1 MNAMV
6 NACIAMHN
14 ARPGHVEVSWDIM
27 LTDDGPV
34 YLEGNVF
41 PPGCDYKLSIF
52 KKYSNFVYLRDRIL
66 RETI

>member
-1 MNAMV
+1 MLNAG
-6 NACIAMHN
+6 IAMHN
-14 ARPGHVEVSWDIM
+14 ALPGHVEVSWDIM

-41 PPGCDYKLSIF
+41 PPGCNYKLSIF

-66 RETI
+66 SEVG